1 MKMSCVLTDNIQRG
15 YSLHES
21 LARGESSYMKGAR
34 PHFCLL
40 ISIQKGRLSAQHNSL
55 PPHSLFRCLLP
66 RSESCI
72 LSVFKIS
79 TKLQALTLITHPC
92 IPVLCLT
99 SQSTQSGVKASVCPN
114 KTTEYRSAVCIQS

>member
-40 ISIQKGRLSAQHNSL
+40 ISIQKGRRSAQHNSL
-55 PPHSLFRCLLP
+55 PPTASFAACSPARNRAYWACLKFKQNSKPSLSSPIRASLSCVWPHSLHKV
-66 RSESCI
+66 ESRQM
-72 LSVFKIS
+72 SV
-79 TKLQALTLITHPC
+79 
-92 IPVLCLT
+92 
-99 SQSTQSGVKASVCPN
+99 
-114 KTTEYRSAVCIQS
+114 